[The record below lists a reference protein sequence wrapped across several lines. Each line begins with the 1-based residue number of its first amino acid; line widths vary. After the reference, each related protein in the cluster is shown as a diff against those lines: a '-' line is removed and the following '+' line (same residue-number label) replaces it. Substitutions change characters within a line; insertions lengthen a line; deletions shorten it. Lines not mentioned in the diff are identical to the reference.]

1 MHLTEPRGFFSVL
14 NGDYATESIVSF
26 VRWSWSLFVYLAKH
40 IQWISR
46 LLYNW
51 INLRTEHCD
60 NGTRNEE
67 HPSFVQYRELLLNNV
82 LQASINSGH
91 I

>member
-1 MHLTEPRGFFSVL
+1 MEI
-14 NGDYATESIVSF
+14 ATESIVSF
-26 VRWSWSLFVYLAKH
+26 VRWSYSLFVYLAKY
-40 IQWISR
+40 IQWISE
-46 LLYNW
+46 LLYRR
-51 INLRTEHCD
+51 INLWAEPYD